1 MSNRLMYFATGDG
14 ANLTAEMFAVP
25 VHRFWGATPASAT
38 TLDLKFSA
46 SEGMRDDADYFDYVR
61 LTIASNTHKVVVS
74 AINDVIN
81 DGGKGMILICDKD
94 NSKFINSNITDCTI
108 HYSQSAVA

>member
-1 MSNRLMYFATGDG
+1 MYFATGDG

-25 VHRFWGATPASAT
+25 VHRFLGATPNDAT

-61 LTIASNTHKVVVS
+61 LTIGSNTHKVVVN
-74 AINDVIN
+74 AINDAMN
-81 DGGKGMILICDKD
+81 NGGRNMLLVCDKD
-94 NSKFINSNITDCTI
+94 NDLFINSNITDCTI
-108 HYSQSAVA
+108 HYNVAAVA